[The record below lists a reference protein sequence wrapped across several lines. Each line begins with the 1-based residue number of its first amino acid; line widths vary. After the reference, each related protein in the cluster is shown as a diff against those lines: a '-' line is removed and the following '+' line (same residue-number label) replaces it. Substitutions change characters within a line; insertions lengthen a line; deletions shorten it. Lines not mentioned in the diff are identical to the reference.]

1 MIVSPQHGVLNDAVR
16 RRADPAGRG
25 RGGPLLM
32 RLAGHDLAC
41 IRGGR
46 QVFAGVNFAVG
57 SGEALA
63 VTGRNGAGK
72 TTLLRLIAGLLEPS
86 SGRIELT
93 GGLAD
98 ISVGE
103 QAHYLGHREALKP
116 ALSVRENLDFW
127 YAFLGGRDAS
137 LASALDAVGLEGLAA
152 LPAAYL
158 SAGQRR
164 RLALARLLAAPRPI
178 WLLDEPTAALDTAGQ
193 QRLAEL
199 MRAHLAGG
207 GIIVAAT
214 HAPLGFEAKE
224 LSLGAQDRSQAMG
237 ASSLLGGDGRGDARH
252 QAHAQIESPAAD
264 REKTR

>member
-1 MIVSPQHGVLNDAVR
+1 
-16 RRADPAGRG
+16 
-25 RGGPLLM
+25 M

-41 IRGGR
+41 VRGGR
-46 QVFAGVNFAVG
+46 QVFAGVNFTVA

-86 SGRIELT
+86 GGRIELT
-93 GGLAD
+93 GGRAD
-98 ISVGE
+98 TSVAE
-103 QAHYLGHREALKP
+103 QAHYLGHREGLKP

-127 YAFLGGRDAS
+127 YAFLSGRDAAP
-137 LASALDAVGLEGLAA
+137 ASALEAVGLAGLAA

-193 QRLAEL
+193 QRLGEL

-214 HAPLGFEAKE
+214 HGPLGVEAKE
-224 LSLGAQDRSQAMG
+224 LRLGSQDAAQEQSAPFPVGQGGGTLRS
-237 ASSLLGGDGRGDARH
+237 ASPLVQSRAAPNPSPQGEGDLSA
-252 QAHAQIESPAAD
+252 
-264 REKTR
+264 